1 MDQSDNWKL
10 KALLLGTGIGAVT
23 GLLASLIL
31 VQRADKSQQKPEL
44 TAGDGVKLGMG
55 VLSVLRMIS
64 DFGSPKTDIVKR

>member
-10 KALLLGTGIGAVT
+10 KALLLGTVIGAVT

-31 VQRADKSQQKPEL
+31 VQRAEKSQQKPEL

-55 VLSVLRMIS
+55 VLGVLRMIS
-64 DFGSPKTDIVKR
+64 DFGSPKTDIIKK

>member
-23 GLLASLIL
+23 GLLASLIM
-31 VQRADKSQQKPEL
+31 VQHAEKAQMKPEI

-55 VLSVLRMIS
+55 VLGVLRMIS
-64 DFGSPKTDIVKR
+64 DFGSPKTDITKK